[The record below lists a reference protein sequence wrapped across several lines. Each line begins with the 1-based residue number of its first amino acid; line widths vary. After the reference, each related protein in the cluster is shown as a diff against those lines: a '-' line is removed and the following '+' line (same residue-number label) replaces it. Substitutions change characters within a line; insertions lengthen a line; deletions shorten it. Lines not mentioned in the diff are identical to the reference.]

1 MAGYPGTPLSKK
13 LGIKSG
19 HKVCLLNAPG
29 GFHRHL
35 EQEDVRLTTDLRLP
49 PVDVVVLFVDRLS
62 EIEDRIADIA
72 SRLHPEGGFWVAFRT
87 SGRGSD
93 VTEDVVRRIALAA
106 GMVHNKA
113 CAIDSAWSGIRLV
126 IRDEIRLAIAYRL
139 LPPPPSVSRR
149 VRRPTAAARM
159 ARVATAS
166 ARMSSGAGSGAGST
180 MRRARARSTK

>member
-1 MAGYPGTPLSKK
+1 MAGYPGTPLPKK

-35 EQEDVRLTTDLRLP
+35 EQEDVRLTYDLRLP
-49 PVDVVVLFVDRLS
+49 PVDVVVLFVDRL
-62 EIEDRIADIA
+62 EDLEDRIADVA
-72 SRLHPEGGFWVAFRT
+72 SRLHPDGGFWVAFRT

-93 VTEDVVRRIALAA
+93 VSEDVIRRIAMAA

-113 CAIDSAWSGIRLV
+113 CAIDSSWSGIRLV
-126 IRDEIRLAIAYRL
+126 IRDEIRSAIAYRVM
-139 LPPPPSVSRR
+139 PPPAVSRR

-159 ARVATAS
+159 ARVAASS
-166 ARMSSGAGSGAGST
+166 ARVASGAGST